1 MKKIIVARYGEI
13 GTKSSP
19 VRSRMTSVL
28 RQRISDR
35 LEYEAAEIEKISEK
49 DGRIYCYIEEPE
61 EHIKDVAEMPGVSTA
76 STAMVTDADS
86 DSIDQAFSHFD
97 TGDSFAVRVNTA
109 NNDFSSSEMEKK
121 LGGLVEE
128 RTGSEVDLDSPETRL
143 EADIRGEKAFVF
155 ADRHE
160 GPDGFPVGSGGD
172 LGALISGGIDS
183 PVAAYRMMSRG
194 SDIVP
199 IYFYNRPIA
208 AEDHLMRFRSAVE
221 KLKRFHPSKNW
232 EAVIVDMEEI
242 NRRLMDKGR
251 GRMVVQRRSMFRIAE
266 KVADIRKL
274 EGLVTGESMSQKS
287 SQTARNMATTS
298 ITTSVPIHRPLLG
311 ENKNRITEQARKL
324 GTFEEATIDS
334 ACSSMAPDHAATRFN
349 PRDARR
355 MEEDLELED
364 LEEEAFS
371 DRSIISL

>member
-19 VRSRMTSVL
+19 VRSRMASVL

-35 LEYEAAEIEKISEK
+35 LEYEGADIHKISEK
-49 DGRIYCYIEEPE
+49 DGRIYCNIDEPDEYI
-61 EHIKDVAEMPGVSTA
+61 HDVAEMPGVSTA
-76 STAMVTDADS
+76 STALVTEAES
-86 DSIDQAFSHFD
+86 GSINQAFSRFD

-121 LGGLVEE
+121 LGGIVEE
-128 RTGSEVDLDSPETRL
+128 RTGSEVDLERPETRL

-208 AEDHLMRFRSAVE
+208 AEDHLVRFRSAVD

-311 ENKNRITEQARKL
+311 ESKNRITEQARRL
-324 GTFEEATIDS
+324 GTFEDATIDS

-355 MEEDLELED
+355 IEEDLELED